1 MKVHFV
7 CLCTRSKFPSDTDL
21 PAVRLIVAPHRNNC
35 DLSRR
40 QPQRPGWGTEGGD
53 RLAYSYRTIIPLTGY
68 IQILCII
75 IFSPF
80 PSKVFSQYG
89 HHPLQRSQHCSVDHY
104 WSVQLSVSSERKVT
118 KKKRSGGGAAWP
130 SYRHK
135 YSSWQY
141 CELYII
147 LKWSSWVEVNMQ
159 ISVAYF

>member
-118 KKKRSGGGAAWP
+118 KKDQEVVQRGQATDTNTLLDSIVNFT
-130 SYRHK
+130 
-135 YSSWQY
+135 
-141 CELYII
+141 LY
-147 LKWSSWVEVNMQ
+147 WSEV
-159 ISVAYF
+159 AEWK

>member
-80 PSKVFSQYG
+80 PSKIFSQYG

-118 KKKRSGGGAAWP
+118 KKRDQEVVQRGQATDTNTLLDSIVNFT
-130 SYRHK
+130 
-135 YSSWQY
+135 
-141 CELYII
+141 LY
-147 LKWSSWVEVNMQ
+147 WSEV
-159 ISVAYF
+159 AEWK

>member
-118 KKKRSGGGAAWP
+118 KKKRDQEVVQRGQATDTNTLLDSIVNFT
-130 SYRHK
+130 
-135 YSSWQY
+135 
-141 CELYII
+141 LY
-147 LKWSSWVEVNMQ
+147 WSEV
-159 ISVAYF
+159 AEWK

>member
-53 RLAYSYRTIIPLTGY
+53 RLAHSYRTIIPLTGY

-118 KKKRSGGGAAWP
+118 KKKRDQEVVQRGQATDTNTLLDSIVNFT
-130 SYRHK
+130 
-135 YSSWQY
+135 
-141 CELYII
+141 LYWI
-147 LKWSSWVEVNMQ
+147 EV
-159 ISVAYF
+159 AEWK

>member
-1 MKVHFV
+1 MAGWKFTLSAYAPEANFHQTLT
-7 CLCTRSKFPSDTDL
+7 CLPYDSLL
-21 PAVRLIVAPHRNNC
+21 PPTGITATWAGDSHRG
-35 DLSRR
+35 LGEA
-40 QPQRPGWGTEGGD
+40 QRGGD

-118 KKKRSGGGAAWP
+118 KKEIRRW
-130 SYRHK
+130 
-135 YSSWQY
+135 
-141 CELYII
+141 C
-147 LKWSSWVEVNMQ
+147 
-159 ISVAYF
+159 SVAKLQTQILFLTVLWTLHYTEVK